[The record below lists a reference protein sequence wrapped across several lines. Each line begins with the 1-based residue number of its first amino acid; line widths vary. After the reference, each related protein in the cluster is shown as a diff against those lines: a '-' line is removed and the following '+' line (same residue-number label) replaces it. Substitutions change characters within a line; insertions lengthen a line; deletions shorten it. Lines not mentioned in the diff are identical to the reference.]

1 MRHRFARLPLALRLL
16 LLTLL
21 NGVLGL
27 ALVAVIWFD
36 NSLNRGITF
45 RPDPQPIPHSAGPLV
60 GVNLYQIHLEPN
72 PDDVTRTLAMVKA
85 LGATHVRMQ
94 LPWEDVEIHG
104 RGDFEDRRNI
114 ETVGVISAWDKY
126 DHIVNTA
133 HELGL
138 ELILRI
144 DRPPLWSRPINANT
158 PWFAE
163 GLAEDPNSTGPPDDF
178 ADYRRFVEQV
188 TRRYAG
194 KVRYV
199 QLWNEPNLKNEWN
212 WHTPS
217 PRTLVA
223 LLREGYIGAKD
234 GNPDVVVIFPALAP
248 VDGLDKRAPITEI
261 DYLDQVYQMGGA
273 EFFDVMAVQA
283 YGLGQPPDENRYI
296 RLLPF
301 GPTWQWQRCIDS
313 RADVSRPVLIRE
325 VMERHGDRQ
334 TAVWVGEFGWNSAP
348 DTIPPERRLTW
359 GVPVTEEQKA
369 AFLIGHV
376 ERARQQWDWVGVM
389 NIWMLRYGGFREPNP
404 DDPTQYFAII
414 SRDWEPLP
422 AFTAMQAYL
431 AQPPVAGVG
440 AHTLEHPA
448 VVQQAGRW
456 TLRFTGERVYVTG
469 AVGQV
474 QAMLDGVPITL
485 EPSTYQGVPALATP
499 PLPRSDAVHTLELP
513 APLPADTVL
522 VVIAEP
528 PLPYALWRVLWAAL
542 PLLVIGMLGLS
553 GAATLP
559 ILYAAVAELLGRT
572 PPARMGWRV
581 WLATPNGERVVL
593 VGMALALVFFY
604 KGYTTLIPCL
614 IGLTLFGLL
623 ALLRPDLAVLFV
635 PLTVPLF
642 FIPKGIWDERFGL
655 PPNGI
660 RLPLHELALL
670 ITLMAVAV
678 RVLLGLRVRV
688 RHDAAAVVRQV
699 RALLTLAQ
707 VRAAGQHYA
716 PHLLF
721 LVAGTLGV
729 AVAWSGGRSEAV
741 REWRWLIVEPLL
753 FYALVRWL
761 LHQAQASAS
770 LPPTPFGSRLTSV
783 RLLTWLVA
791 GGAVVGLVGVL
802 QWGGINLAPSFGDKV
817 TFSDDQL
824 AVEGVRRVN
833 SVYGHPNNLGL
844 YIGRVWVIGAALV
857 YLAWLARAYWRM
869 ALLTLAAAVMLG
881 GLVASFSKGA
891 LLGVPFAAVVLVG
904 MLWRTRPQAAGARPV
919 PAALLAALVGAA
931 IVLIPLG
938 LIALASVAGLE
949 RLNPFGETAEVRLKL
964 WAAAL
969 AMIRDHPLLGIGL
982 DQFGR
987 IYPDYIHP
995 TLAATNERFTAHPH
1009 NLVLDVWLRLG
1020 VLGMVAMAWL
1030 LVRLFRQAWVQRTV
1044 VQAGLAAA
1052 MVAALVH
1059 GMVDNGYFVPDLALF
1074 FWLAVAVGEVERNTE
1089 IAVRC

>member
-1 MRHRFARLPLALRLL
+1 MLHRFTRLPRFVQLL
-16 LLTLL
+16 LLVIL
-21 NGVLGL
+21 NGGLGL
-27 ALVAVIWFD
+27 ALIAVIWFD

-45 RPDPQPIPHSAGPLV
+45 HPDPRPIPHSAGPLV

-72 PDDVTRTLAMVKA
+72 PDDVTRTFAMVKA

-94 LPWEDVEIHG
+94 LPWEDVEIHA

-114 ETVGVISAWDKY
+114 ESVGVISAWAKY

-133 HELGL
+133 HAFGL

-144 DRPPLWSRPINANT
+144 DRPPLWSRPINAST

-248 VDGLDKRAPITEI
+248 VDGLDKRAPIPEI
-261 DYLDQVYQMGGA
+261 DYLDLVYEAGGA

-301 GPTWQWQRCIDS
+301 GPTWQWQRFIDS

-325 VMERHGDRQ
+325 VMERHGDTQ

-348 DTIPPERRLTW
+348 ETIAPERRYTW
-359 GVPVTEEQKA
+359 GTPVTEAEKA

-376 ERARQQWDWVGVM
+376 ERARQQWDWIGVM

-422 AFTAMQAYL
+422 AYAAMQTYL

-448 VVQQAGRW
+448 VVQQADRW
-456 TLRFTGERVYVTG
+456 TLRFTGQRVYLTG
-469 AVGQV
+469 EMAAMQV
-474 QAMLDGVPITL
+474 IQATLDGTPLTL
-485 EPSTYQGVPALATP
+485 TPSLYRGVSALATP
-499 PLPRSDAVHTLELP
+499 PLPRSNTVHTLEL
-513 APLPADTVL
+513 AGPLPPDTVL
-522 VVIAEP
+522 IVTAEP
-528 PLPYALWRVLWAAL
+528 PLPYALWQVLWAAL
-542 PLLVIGMLGLS
+542 PLAVVGMLVLS

-559 ILYAAVAELLGRT
+559 VLYALVADLVRRT
-572 PPARMGWRV
+572 PPARVGWRV
-581 WLATPNGERVVL
+581 WLATPNGERAVL
-593 VGMALALVFFY
+593 IGMALALFFFY

-614 IGLTLFGLL
+614 IGLAVFGGL
-623 ALLRPDLAVLFV
+623 AVLRPDLAVLFV

-655 PPNGI
+655 PPDGI

-670 ITLMAVAV
+670 ITLLAVGG
-678 RVLLGLRVRV
+678 RVTLGLLVRL
-688 RHDAAAVVRQV
+688 RRDAAAVARQA
-699 RALLTLAQ
+699 RALFTPATLRAVG
-707 VRAAGQHYA
+707 VRYA

-721 LVAGTLGV
+721 LGAGTLGV
-729 AVAWSGGRSEAV
+729 AVAWQGGRSEAL

-761 LHQAQASAS
+761 LHHSQASAS
-770 LPPTPFGSRLTSV
+770 RPPSPFAPRLTSV

-802 QWGGINLAPSFGDKV
+802 QWWGINLAPYFGDKV

-844 YIGRVWVIGAALV
+844 YMGRVWVIAAALA
-857 YLAWLARAYWRM
+857 YLAWLTRAYWRM
-869 ALLTLAAAVMLG
+869 AGLALAAAVMLG

-904 MLWRTRPQAAGARPV
+904 LLWRTRPQAAGVRPGTAR
-919 PAALLAALVGAA
+919 LLGLLVGGA

-949 RLNPFGETAEVRLKL
+949 RLNPFGETADVRLKL
-964 WAAAL
+964 WAAAV
-969 AMIRDHPLLGIGL
+969 AIIRDHPLWGIGL

-1009 NLVLDVWLRLG
+1009 NLILDVWLRLG
-1020 VLGMVAMAWL
+1020 VLGLVAMTWL
-1030 LVRLFRQAWVQRTV
+1030 VVRLLRGAWVQRTV

-1052 MVAALVH
+1052 VVAALVH
-1059 GMVDNGYFVPDLALF
+1059 GMVDNVYFVPDLAFF
-1074 FWLAVAVGEVERNTE
+1074 FWLAVAVSEGE
-1089 IAVRC
+1089 